1 MQHCTN
7 ELYWM
12 DQQAEERINYDWSD
26 ANLDYP
32 ARQRQYEVTEWTDM
46 QSTFVKW
53 ASVQSGSS
61 VPPQQNFISK
71 CLESKEATITKLNDD
86 GEKLIAA
93 EHPGKNVIE
102 VKNHPLTPGPHK
114 HRENTLCCS
123 SINSFQKII

>member
-1 MQHCTN
+1 
-7 ELYWM
+7 M

-53 ASVQSGSS
+53 ASVQSGLPSSS

-102 VKNHPLTPGPHK
+102 VKNQPLTPGR
-114 HRENTLCCS
+114 HRHGEKTSCCS